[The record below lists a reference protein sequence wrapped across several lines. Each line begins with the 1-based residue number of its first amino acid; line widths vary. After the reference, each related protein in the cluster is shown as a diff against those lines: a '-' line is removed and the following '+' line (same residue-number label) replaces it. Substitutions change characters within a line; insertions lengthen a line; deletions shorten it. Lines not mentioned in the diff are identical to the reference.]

1 VFRDSV
7 FSLITTVVRLATGLV
22 LFIVLAHV
30 WGPERFGAFMYP
42 FTIAGILVKVV
53 DYGFLLQ
60 VARDVGRSPSEA
72 HATMSRA
79 HGAKLLLL
87 IPAVVAAYAIAI
99 LLPGEKGFG
108 ALLAIL
114 LVDAVTNSFAQ
125 LLNVPLR
132 ALGRFDEEARIAA
145 LGNAVV
151 FAAVASAVLTGYGP
165 SAAAGVMAG
174 SRALSLILSWNAY
187 RRLLGSAPRA
197 TIEQASLRT
206 SLWKGLPFGVHAT
219 VGTLNMQVDTLM
231 VQHYLGAASVGLYQ
245 AGMRILLGALLVG
258 DALNG
263 VYLSAMARSSHDR
276 RALTRLGE
284 RMTRQLLTVGLFGF
298 GCILFAG
305 PWVVRL
311 LFGGKYDALS
321 PLLPFFGLLAFIRYG
336 GVSFGTLLT
345 LADRQAVR
353 VLAVCGVMVL
363 GLALNALLI
372 PRFGLT
378 GAVTASILG
387 HLVLYGVYVR
397 AARKDLGSFL
407 VDRRSGLLLCMA
419 VAIVLILPFLPSDH
433 ESARITIGATI
444 ALASLVVGP
453 TAAEWARLPWVS
465 RPVADRQVRP

>member
-30 WGPERFGAFMYP
+30 WGPERFGTFMYP
-42 FTIAGILVKVV
+42 FTVAGILVKVV

-60 VARDVGRSPSEA
+60 VARDVGKRQSEA

-79 HGAKLLLL
+79 HGAKLLLVV
-87 IPAVVAAYAIAI
+87 PAVVAAYAIAMF
-99 LLPGEKGFG
+99 LPGGKGFA

-114 LVDAVTNSFAQ
+114 LTDAIVNSFAQ

-132 ALGRFDEEARIAA
+132 ALGRFDEEARIATM
-145 LGNAVV
+145 GNAIV
-151 FAAVASAVLTGYGP
+151 FAGVAAVVLTGHGTL
-165 SAAAGVMAG
+165 AAAAVMA
-174 SRALSLILSWNAY
+174 SCRAISLVFSWNGY
-187 RRLLGSAPRA
+187 RGLLGIAPRA
-197 TIEQASLRT
+197 TIERASLRV
-206 SLWKGLPFGVHAT
+206 SLWQGLPFGVHAT

-231 VQHYLGAASVGLYQ
+231 VQHYLGAGSVGLYQ
-245 AGMRILLGALLVG
+245 AGMRILLGSLLVG

-263 VYLSAMARSSHDR
+263 VYLSAMARASHDP
-276 RALTRLGE
+276 RALLRLGE

-298 GCILFAG
+298 GCILVAG

-311 LFGGKYDALS
+311 LFGGKYDALA

-363 GLALNALLI
+363 GLVLNAVLI

-378 GAVTASILG
+378 GAVTASIIG
-387 HLVLYGVYVR
+387 HLVLYGVYVV
-397 AARKDLGSFL
+397 AARKDVGSFL
-407 VDRRSGLLLCMA
+407 VDQRSRILLCIA
-419 VAIVLILPFLPSDH
+419 SAIVLFLPFLSSDH
-433 ESARITIGATI
+433 APARIAIGATLV
-444 ALASLVVGP
+444 LASLLVGP
-453 TAAEWARLPWVS
+453 TATEWGRLPRVS
-465 RPVADRQVRP
+465 RPVAPIAR